1 MRMEIVANHG
11 TNIAI
16 CVKYNKSSCCFLF
29 RRIKA
34 AAGIL
39 ANGGKISGQGMDDG
53 ARRNADKGE
62 DERVKGEVER
72 GERQG
77 VKEAKAR
84 KEGR

>member
-1 MRMEIVANHG
+1 
-11 TNIAI
+11 
-16 CVKYNKSSCCFLF
+16 
-29 RRIKA
+29 
-34 AAGIL
+34 
-39 ANGGKISGQGMDDG
+39 MDDG